1 MAIGAKPKRRQVDI
15 VPASDDAALK
25 FIEGA
30 DGATQ
35 PAPEPATVE
44 DQAPRSIIVR
54 GLDAELMRRLDEEAA
69 RRRVSRAA
77 MVRMI
82 LAEHLLD

>member
-1 MAIGAKPKRRQVDI
+1 MAIGAKPKRHQVDI

-30 DGATQ
+30 GGATQ
-35 PAPEPATVE
+35 PDPEPVKVE
-44 DQAPRSIIVR
+44 DQAPKSIIVR
-54 GLDAELMRRLDEEAA
+54 GLDAELMRRLDEGAA

-82 LAEHLLD
+82 LAEHLLE